1 MKALSPPK
9 SLQMLKPRTTPEP
22 SKPVTPLSPE
32 IELLARVMDNA
43 IQVPGS
49 RIRFGLDALLGLLP
63 GVGDSVT
70 ALVSLYVLHAARKQ
84 GVPRVTLLRM
94 AANVAIDVT
103 VGAIPLLGD
112 VFDVFWRSNEKNVAL
127 LRKHVQAT
135 SVEARK
141 ATASDWLFLG
151 AIAIVLVAL
160 LVGSAV
166 IAYSIIALIGRALG

>member
-1 MKALSPPK
+1 
-9 SLQMLKPRTTPEP
+9 
-22 SKPVTPLSPE
+22 
-32 IELLARVMDNA
+32 
-43 IQVPGS
+43 
-49 RIRFGLDALLGLLP
+49 
-63 GVGDSVT
+63 
-70 ALVSLYVLHAARKQ
+70 
-84 GVPRVTLLRM
+84 M

-135 SVEARK
+135 PVEARK

>member
-1 MKALSPPK
+1 MDTFLSPEPRP
-9 SLQMLKPRTTPEP
+9 MLKPRTTFEP
-22 SKPVTPLSPE
+22 VKPVKPLSPE
-32 IELLARVMDNA
+32 IELLARVMDNV

-84 GVPRVTLLRM
+84 GVPRITMLRM

-135 SVEARK
+135 PVEARK
-141 ATASDWLFLG
+141 AKASDWLFLG
-151 AIAIVLVAL
+151 AIAIVLFAL

-166 IAYSIIALIGRALG
+166 IAYSIIAFIGRALG